1 MIGNEVAIHSHA
13 AVKIFP
19 NKSTFTTPADDVNN
33 PHGYLQIS
41 HRNNDQAEAILL
53 STPGSASSMLDLV
66 VKPATGKFGAEA
78 DTFELGSGDVR
89 YKFVIANGQLQIK
102 KLVLSSGLPEKMI
115 CVFDA

>member
-1 MIGNEVAIHSHA
+1 MIGNEVVIHSHA

-102 KLVLSSGLPEKMI
+102 KLVLSSGLPEKTI